1 MSTPNQKAEDRPISF
16 VLHNTAKGTDPVE
29 LALVIRPEDL
39 TRTEVSRMAVTQ
51 TLGGAYVDNFGEGVP
66 TVQISGHTGW
76 GAGNRP
82 DGRQAFF
89 ELHDQIF
96 KQWHQQRAEAVE
108 ANLDPDKVK
117 LIFNDV
123 LDSFTWVVAPQN
135 FVLRRSRSRPLLSQY
150 QISLSFVS
158 YDVAE
163 TLSALDALKQK
174 QLLNGSKK
182 LGALESLAASIKK
195 ITKSIAD
202 KITKVLGPI
211 RSAVD
216 KFTQLTT
223 SVLHAVNDIVLGVL
237 SVPAALATQALL
249 LAQSLTR
256 GRVEHLPRGWR
267 PSRRFRSITKAY
279 FMQVAGAFENAFCVL
294 KNVLK
299 PNLLLPNYDDLYGGS
314 NCSSTSG
321 GHALSPYDLDEPV
334 QGLPAASSA
343 VPRLRDRTTDGVT
356 FRDSKATPLS
366 ADAAARRFNTLATM
380 DPAQSRR
387 RSTVQAGQH
396 GRRDRPG

>member
-29 LALVIRPEDL
+29 LTLIIRPEDL
-39 TRTEVSRMAVTQ
+39 TRSDASRMAVTQ
-51 TLGGAYVDNFGEGVP
+51 TLGGAYVDNFGPGVP

-76 GAGNRP
+76 GSGGRP

-96 KQWHQQRAEAVE
+96 SQWHQQRAEAVE
-108 ANLDPDKVK
+108 QNLDPDKVK

-135 FVLRRSRSRPLLSQY
+135 FILRRSRSRPLLSQY
-150 QISLSFVS
+150 QINLSWVS

-163 TLSALDALKQK
+163 TLSSLDALKAK
-174 QLLNGSKK
+174 TLGSGIKK

-202 KITKVLGPI
+202 KVTQVLGPI

-223 SVLHAVNDIVLGVL
+223 SVLNSVNNIVLGVL
-237 SVPAALATQALL
+237 SVPASVAAQGLL
-249 LAQSLTR
+249 LAQSLTKAASNIYHT
-256 GRVEHLPRGWR
+256 VAAVASVPL
-267 PSRRFRSITKAY
+267 ITKAY
-279 FMQVAGAFENAFCVL
+279 FMEVSAAFENAFCVL

-299 PNLLLPNYDDLYGGS
+299 PNLMLPNYDDLYGGS

-321 GHALSPYDLDEPV
+321 GHALSPFDLMNPFNV
-334 QGLPAASSA
+334 YQP
-343 VPRLRDRTTDGVT
+343 PRTGHVYIEQDGVT
-356 FRDSKATPLS
+356 YRDGQPLS
-366 ADAAARRFNTLATM
+366 ADATSALHSLATM
-380 DPAQSRR
+380 DVLNAPPLE
-387 RSTVQAGQH
+387 VQAANMNTVVAGLAA
-396 GRRDRPG
+396 